1 MLEQKLE
8 FHEICLSDQEWMNK
22 KLKEDNLGACEYC
35 FANNYLWRKVYHT
48 EAAQL
53 FDCGIIR
60 FHEEGNHIVYS
71 FPFGNGDKK
80 KVLSYLKEQCE
91 KEGRALEL
99 YPIVDE
105 DRLELLEWFPGQFEV
120 DADRDDFDYVYTVE
134 KLSTLKGKK
143 LHGKRN
149 HIARF
154 KDADDWSYEP
164 LSDENALE
172 CKKMAFQWSKLRE
185 EKWNEE
191 MQQELDVLTEAL
203 SLWKELHLVGGV
215 LRKAGE
221 IVAFSMGEPLTED
234 SFVVHFEKA
243 FPDLQGAYPM
253 INQQFVLHA
262 CQEYSYVNREE
273 DTGDPG
279 LRKAKLSYYPDVLLH
294 KYRAIQSQVVFANEF
309 DFPAIQEIWQAC
321 FGDEEEYIQFYLNHR
336 FETENMLVIHEDGK
350 PVSMASFFQT
360 ELVAGEERVP
370 ALYVY
375 AVATLP
381 KYQKKGYAA
390 QILEYAKK
398 KYNRPLILQPAE
410 ASLEAYYE
418 KLGFESFFEKESMD
432 FEKKSISFEKE
443 SIDFEKEDIAF
454 EKENRNFEKEN
465 MNFEKENIAFEKEN
479 SALERTAV
487 VVDDTETSGKDD
499 YESVLAGWCFKEIT
513 PAEYKQIRDAYYGKD
528 SYVCWDEKAIAY
540 AIYENN
546 FCNGKARKLVPAENT
561 EEWVSENTEE
571 TEHAREE
578 LLLYRI
584 EDGACRIIE
593 TTLEMAELRKV
604 ANAMIQSGMAAKVFL
619 ENAGGM
625 IWLPQEKKHLIS
637 LQNPYLNLTL
647 G

>member
-8 FHEICLSDQEWMNK
+8 FHEICLSDQEWMNE

-91 KEGRALEL
+91 KEGCALEL

-221 IVAFSMGEPLTED
+221 IV
-234 SFVVHFEKA
+234 
-243 FPDLQGAYPM
+243 
-253 INQQFVLHA
+253 
-262 CQEYSYVNREE
+262 
-273 DTGDPG
+273 
-279 LRKAKLSYYPDVLLH
+279 
-294 KYRAIQSQVVFANEF
+294 
-309 DFPAIQEIWQAC
+309 
-321 FGDEEEYIQFYLNHR
+321 
-336 FETENMLVIHEDGK
+336 
-350 PVSMASFFQT
+350 
-360 ELVAGEERVP
+360 
-370 ALYVY
+370 
-375 AVATLP
+375 
-381 KYQKKGYAA
+381 
-390 QILEYAKK
+390 
-398 KYNRPLILQPAE
+398 
-410 ASLEAYYE
+410 
-418 KLGFESFFEKESMD
+418 
-432 FEKKSISFEKE
+432 
-443 SIDFEKEDIAF
+443 
-454 EKENRNFEKEN
+454 
-465 MNFEKENIAFEKEN
+465 
-479 SALERTAV
+479 
-487 VVDDTETSGKDD
+487 
-499 YESVLAGWCFKEIT
+499 
-513 PAEYKQIRDAYYGKD
+513 
-528 SYVCWDEKAIAY
+528 
-540 AIYENN
+540 
-546 FCNGKARKLVPAENT
+546 
-561 EEWVSENTEE
+561 
-571 TEHAREE
+571 
-578 LLLYRI
+578 
-584 EDGACRIIE
+584 
-593 TTLEMAELRKV
+593 
-604 ANAMIQSGMAAKVFL
+604 
-619 ENAGGM
+619 
-625 IWLPQEKKHLIS
+625 
-637 LQNPYLNLTL
+637 
-647 G
+647 